1 MRLGTLSTAR
11 SIMVWLSIRRAG
23 WSGGKVDWRA
33 RAIVSLPTPGKP
45 FKRMMHDGGISGVDI
60 LLMGL

>member
-1 MRLGTLSTAR
+1 
-11 SIMVWLSIRRAG
+11 MVWLSIRRAG